1 MSGNIKTI
9 KFTAKL
15 SVIFALF
22 TYIVDRNIELGF
34 FVPNWSWMSNNFALA
49 VCGGVF
55 ASTLVVM
62 FCEVQKYWSN
72 KVDCEQYL
80 FYQTMYLYIAL
91 FLMQRNVGEYI
102 ETKTEPVPESLLE
115 SPVQKIQCQVNAIQ
129 SVDYTTFSA
138 KSKLMIARRDFSE
151 ENLAKI
157 NVVLQYHN
165 YLKSAI
171 LQTRI
176 KNLEQFGKEK
186 IVTSSDK
193 LVFKTLTI
201 IDKQCKPLLDEISNY
216 LEIIDQSCGGRF
228 DWKTQQEK
236 IHEGYISIFK
246 VGKFEDFLQEE
257 SK

>member
-9 KFTAKL
+9 MFTAKL

-22 TYIVDRNIELGF
+22 SYIVDRNMELGF
-34 FVPNWSWMSNNFALA
+34 FVPNWSWMSNNFALI

-62 FCEVQKYWSN
+62 FCELQKYWSN
-72 KVDCEQYL
+72 KFNCEQYL

-91 FLMQRNVGEYI
+91 FVMQRNVEEYI

-115 SPVQKIQCQVNAIQ
+115 SSVQKIQCQVNAIQ
-129 SVDYTTFSA
+129 SVDYTIFSA
-138 KSKLMIARRDFSE
+138 KNKLMIARRDFSE

-165 YLKSAI
+165 FLKSAI
-171 LQTRI
+171 LRIRI

-186 IVTSSDK
+186 TVTSSDE

-201 IDKQCKPLLDEISNY
+201 IDKQCKPLLDKISKH
-216 LEIIDQSCGGRF
+216 LKIIDQSCGGRF

-246 VGKFEDFLQEE
+246 AGKFEDFLQEE

>member
-15 SVIFALF
+15 SVFFALL
-22 TYIVDRNIELGF
+22 TYVVSLNMELAF
-34 FVPNWSWMSNNFALA
+34 FVPNWRWISNNFALT

-62 FCEVQKYWSN
+62 LCEIQKYWSN
-72 KVDCEQYL
+72 KIDCEQYL

-91 FLMQRNVGEYI
+91 FVMQRNVGEYI
-102 ETKTEPVPESLLE
+102 VTKTEPVPESLLE

-129 SVDYTTFSA
+129 SIDYTTFSS
-138 KSKLMIARRDFSE
+138 KNKLMIARRDFSE

-171 LQTRI
+171 LRTRI
-176 KNLEQFGKEK
+176 RNLEQFGKEK
-186 IVTSSDK
+186 IVTSSDE

-216 LEIIDQSCGGRF
+216 LKIIDQSCGGRF
-228 DWKTQQEK
+228 DWKIQREK
-236 IHEGYISIFK
+236 IYEGYMSIFK
-246 VGKFEDFLQEE
+246 AGKLEDFLQEE
-257 SK
+257 EV